1 VARTGPPRWPAFAEG
16 ALAAGLRA
24 VFAFPLRVGAIRVG
38 VLDLYRDTVG
48 FLTAEQLA
56 EALAF
61 ADAATTVLLRLPS
74 RSAGAAGP
82 NDPLGVLDDRAEVHQ
97 ATGVVSVHARTTLE
111 EALMLLRARA
121 YAEQRPIRDLARD
134 VLDGVVRFEAA
145 GDDS

>member
-1 VARTGPPRWPAFAEG
+1 
-16 ALAAGLRA
+16 
-24 VFAFPLRVGAIRVG
+24 
-38 VLDLYRDTVG
+38 
-48 FLTAEQLA
+48 
-56 EALAF
+56 LAF

-74 RSAGAAGP
+74 ASAGPAVP
-82 NDPLGVLDDRAEVHQ
+82 NDPLDALDDRAEVHQ

-145 GDDS
+145 GDDR